1 MAQTQPLQSTITP
14 DDVLSYWLDE
24 LSPKDWYSSSPA
36 LDQQIRDRFLP
47 AWKNAQDGAYSLWL
61 TYASGALAYIILNDQ
76 MPRNMFRGEGDS
88 FASDRIALAA
98 AKVAISKG
106 WDMKID
112 APARQFFYLPLMHSE
127 CLTDQERN
135 VCLYK
140 ERMSASGQELRH
152 AQAHRNVIREFGRFP
167 YRNDALGRATNQ
179 AEEQFL
185 AKGGYRFA
193 LENLD
198 QIAA

>member
-24 LSPKDWYSSSPA
+24 LSPKDWYNSSPT
-36 LDQQIRDRFLP
+36 LDQQVRDRFLP

-185 AKGGYRFA
+185 AKGGYSFA